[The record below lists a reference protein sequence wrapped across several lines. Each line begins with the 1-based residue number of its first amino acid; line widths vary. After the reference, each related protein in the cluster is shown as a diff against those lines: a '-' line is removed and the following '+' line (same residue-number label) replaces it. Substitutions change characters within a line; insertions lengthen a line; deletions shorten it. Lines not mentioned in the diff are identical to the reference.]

1 MNNSA
6 KAHRTIFSTGVELQ
20 AEECIIN
27 GITQWRWIATSFE
40 DDSYL
45 NGNVIIPLEYAVNPD
60 NLIQDE

>member
-45 NGNVIIPLEYAVNPD
+45 NGNVIIPL
-60 NLIQDE
+60 